1 MMNMSRTARWILMLF
16 LALAIALALAVL
28 VCETVIAPN
37 SIILP

>member
-1 MMNMSRTARWILMLF
+1 MSRTARWILMLF

>member
-1 MMNMSRTARWILMLF
+1 MSRTARWILMLL

-37 SIILP
+37 SLILP